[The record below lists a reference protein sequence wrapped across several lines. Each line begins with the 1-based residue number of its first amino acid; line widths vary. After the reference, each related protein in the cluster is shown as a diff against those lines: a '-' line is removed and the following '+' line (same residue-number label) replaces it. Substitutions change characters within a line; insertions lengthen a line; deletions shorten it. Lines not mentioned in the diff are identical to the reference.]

1 MAQIKRLWDNLLE
14 MFRSVE
20 FSPIVDTIDILLV
33 TVIIYFVFRFL
44 RDRRAGKLAAGVLLF
59 LIMLV
64 ISDLTSMRALNF
76 LLKSVTQAG
85 LVALLIVFQPELRS
99 ALEKM
104 GTGSIKNI
112 KAMFVTTEMKALM
125 TGITEVCKAAE
136 NLSAT
141 KTGALI
147 VFERETKLGDI
158 IKTGTVMDAEIS
170 SMLIGNVFFNKAPLH
185 DGALLVR
192 GNRLYSAGCFL
203 PLSQNPDI
211 MKELGTRHR
220 AALGITEVSD
230 AVVVVVSEET
240 GIISVARDGKLERGF
255 SGSTL
260 EKLLTEL
267 LLTENNL
274 KFMKRSGKEA
284 DDETQK

>member
-1 MAQIKRLWDNLLE
+1 MEQLKQIWHGLTE
-14 MFRSVE
+14 MLSSVE

-33 TVIIYFVFRFL
+33 TVIIYILFKFL
-44 RDRRAGKLAAGVLLF
+44 KDRRAGKLAAGVLLF
-59 LIMLV
+59 FIMLV
-64 ISDLTSMRALNF
+64 LSDIFNMRALNF
-76 LLKSVTQAG
+76 LLRSVTQAG

-99 ALEKM
+99 ALEKI
-104 GTGSIKNI
+104 GTGSIKNL
-112 KAMFVTTEMKALM
+112 KAMFVTADMKEMMA
-125 TGITEVCKAAE
+125 GIAEVCKAAD

-170 SMLIGNVFFNKAPLH
+170 SMLIGNVFYNKAPLH

-211 MKELGTRHR
+211 MKDLGTRHR
-220 AALGITEVSD
+220 AAIGITEVSD

-240 GIISVARDGKLERGF
+240 GLISVALDGKLKRDLTGA
-255 SGSTL
+255 
-260 EKLLTEL
+260 KLQELLNDL
-267 LLTENNL
+267 LLTESNV
-274 KFMKRSGKEA
+274 KFIKRTGKENEA
-284 DDETQK
+284 NEKK

>member
-1 MAQIKRLWDNLLE
+1 MEQLKLLFSDVFE

-20 FSPIVDTIDILLV
+20 VSPIIDTIDILLV
-33 TVIIYFVFRFL
+33 TVILYFVFKFL
-44 RDRRAGKLAAGVLLF
+44 KDRRAGKLAAGVLLF
-59 LIMLV
+59 FIMLV
-64 ISDLTSMRALNF
+64 ISDIFSMRALNF
-76 LLKSVTQAG
+76 LLRSVTQAG

-104 GTGSIKNI
+104 GTGSIKNL
-112 KAMFVTTEMKALM
+112 KAMFSITGMKDIMA
-125 TGITEVCKAAE
+125 GIKEVCKAAE
-136 NLSAT
+136 SLSAT

-170 SMLIGNVFFNKAPLH
+170 SMLIGNVFYNKAPLH

-220 AALGITEVSD
+220 AAIGITEVSD
-230 AVVVVVSEET
+230 AVVVIVSEET
-240 GIISVARDGKLERGF
+240 GVISVAKDGKLERGLTAA
-255 SGSTL
+255 SL
-260 EKLLTEL
+260 EKLLSGL
-267 LLTENNL
+267 LLTENNA
-274 KFMKRSGKEA
+274 KFAKRAHKEE
-284 DDETQK
+284 DDETE

>member
-1 MAQIKRLWDNLLE
+1 MEQLKQIWHGLTE
-14 MFRSVE
+14 MLSSVE

-33 TVIIYFVFRFL
+33 TVIIYILFKFL
-44 RDRRAGKLAAGVLLF
+44 KDRRAGKLAAGVLLF
-59 LIMLV
+59 FIMLV
-64 ISDLTSMRALNF
+64 LSDIFNMRALNF
-76 LLKSVTQAG
+76 LLRSVTQAG

-99 ALEKM
+99 ALEKI
-104 GTGSIKNI
+104 GTGSIKNL
-112 KAMFVTTEMKALM
+112 KAMFVTADMKEMMA
-125 TGITEVCKAAE
+125 GIAEVCKAAD

-158 IKTGTVMDAEIS
+158 IKTGTIMDAEIS
-170 SMLIGNVFFNKAPLH
+170 SMLIGNVFYNKAPLH

-211 MKELGTRHR
+211 MKDLGTRHR
-220 AALGITEVSD
+220 AAIGITEVSD

-240 GIISVARDGKLERGF
+240 GLISVALDGKLKRDLTGA
-255 SGSTL
+255 
-260 EKLLTEL
+260 KLQELLNDL
-267 LLTENNL
+267 LLTESNV
-274 KFMKRSGKEA
+274 KFIKRTGKENEA
-284 DDETQK
+284 NEKK

>member
-1 MAQIKRLWDNLLE
+1 MEQLKQLWSGFLE

-20 FSPIVDTIDILLV
+20 FSPIIDTIDILLV
-33 TVIIYFVFRFL
+33 TVIIYFVFKFL

-64 ISDLTSMRALNF
+64 ISDMFAMRALNF
-76 LLKSVTQAG
+76 LLRSVTQAG

-104 GTGSIKNI
+104 GTGSIKNL
-112 KAMFVTTEMKALM
+112 KAMFSTTGMKELM
-125 TGITEVCKAAE
+125 AGITEVCKAAE
-136 NLSAT
+136 SLSAT

-170 SMLIGNVFFNKAPLH
+170 SMLIGNVFYNKAPLH

-230 AVVVVVSEET
+230 AIVLVVSEET
-240 GIISVARDGKLERGF
+240 GVISIAKDGKLERGL
-255 SGSTL
+255 SGAAL
-260 EKLLTEL
+260 EKLLTGF
-267 LLTENNL
+267 LLTENNAR
-274 KFMKRSGKEA
+274 FIKRSGKEE
-284 DDETQK
+284 DDEAEK

>member
-1 MAQIKRLWDNLLE
+1 MTQLKQLLSGFLE
-14 MFRSVE
+14 MLRSVE
-20 FSPIVDTIDILLV
+20 FSPIIDTIDILLV
-33 TVIIYFVFRFL
+33 TVIIYFIFKFL
-44 RDRRAGKLAAGVLLF
+44 RDRRAGKLAAGVMLF
-59 LIMLV
+59 LVMLV
-64 ISDLTSMRALNF
+64 VSDIFSMRALNF
-76 LLKSVTQAG
+76 LLRSVSQAG

-104 GTGSIKNI
+104 GTGSIKNL
-112 KAMFVTTEMKALM
+112 KAMFTSSAMKELM
-125 TGITEVCKAAE
+125 AGIKEVCKAAE
-136 NLSAT
+136 TLSAT

-230 AVVVVVSEET
+230 AIVVVVSEET
-240 GIISVARDGKLERGF
+240 GIISVAKDGKLERGF
-255 SGSTL
+255 SAATL
-260 EKLLTEL
+260 EKLLTGF
-267 LLTENNL
+267 LLTETNA
-274 KFMKRSGKEA
+274 KFIKRSGKEEE
-284 DDETQK
+284 DENEK

>member
-1 MAQIKRLWDNLLE
+1 MEQLKRIWHGLTE
-14 MFRSVE
+14 MLGSVE

-33 TVIIYFVFRFL
+33 TVIIYILFKFL
-44 RDRRAGKLAAGVLLF
+44 KDRRAGKLAAGVLLF
-59 LIMLV
+59 FIMLV
-64 ISDLTSMRALNF
+64 LSDIFNMRALNY
-76 LLKSVTQAG
+76 LLRSVTQAG

-99 ALEKM
+99 ALEKI
-104 GTGSIKNI
+104 GTGSIKNL
-112 KAMFVTTEMKALM
+112 KAMFVTVDMKEMM
-125 TGITEVCKAAE
+125 VGISEVCKAVD

-170 SMLIGNVFFNKAPLH
+170 SMLIGNVFYNKAPLH

-211 MKELGTRHR
+211 MKDLGTRHR
-220 AALGITEVSD
+220 AAIGITEVSD

-240 GIISVARDGKLERGF
+240 GLISVALDGNLKRDLTGAKLQ
-255 SGSTL
+255 
-260 EKLLTEL
+260 KLLNDL
-267 LLTENNL
+267 LLTESNV
-274 KFMKRSGKEA
+274 KFIKRTGKENE
-284 DDETQK
+284 DDENE

>member
-1 MAQIKRLWDNLLE
+1 MAQLKQLWDGLLE
-14 MFRSVE
+14 MIRSVE

-33 TVIIYFVFRFL
+33 TVIIYFVFKFL

-59 LIMLV
+59 LILLV
-64 ISDLTSMRALNF
+64 ISDMTSMRALNF
-76 LLKSVTQAG
+76 LLRSVTQAG

-112 KAMFVTTEMKALM
+112 KAMFAAAGMKELM
-125 TGITEVCKAAE
+125 AGITEVCKAAE
-136 NLSAT
+136 SLSAT

-220 AALGITEVSD
+220 AALGISEVSD

-240 GIISVARDGKLERGF
+240 GVISVAKDGSLERGF
-255 SGSTL
+255 SGASL
-260 EKLLTEL
+260 EKLLTNL

-274 KFMKRSGKEA
+274 RFIKRSDKEE
-284 DDETQK
+284 DDEAQK